1 MEYEDEESMEEGD
14 EQQQPENND
23 PDNMLLYNMM
33 NVKKEATQ
41 DEIKKAYRKLALLK
55 HPDKNPNDK
64 DAIEN
69 F

>member
-1 MEYEDEESMEEGD
+1 MGKKKATVEEESEEENQD
-14 EQQQPENND
+14 PEH
-23 PDNMLLYNMM
+23 MLLYNML

-64 DAIEN
+64 MAAEN
-69 F
+69 FQKL